1 MANITIEGF
10 DELVEKLDRWSRKQ
24 TIDEIAKK
32 AVDSAADIVVNATK
46 AAIPS
51 ASVAAS
57 IQAIPARENDRG
69 IFSVAKPTGRHI
81 TGRTTITNATF
92 AAFLEYGT
100 YKAEGYRLAPNPWR
114 AKAAKSA
121 EEPARKAM
129 EETIKEEMELE

>member
-10 DELVEKLDRWSRKQ
+10 DELVEKLETWSRKQ
-24 TIDEIAKK
+24 TVDEIAKK

-46 AAIPS
+46 AAVPS
-51 ASVAAS
+51 AGVAAS
-57 IQAIPARENDRG
+57 IQAIPARVNERG
-69 IFSVAKPTGRHI
+69 VFSVARPTGRRVN
-81 TGRTTITNATF
+81 GRKTITNVQF

-129 EETIKEEMELE
+129 EETIKAEMELE

>member
-10 DELVEKLDRWSRKQ
+10 DELIQKLDRWSRKE
-24 TIDEIAKK
+24 TIDDIAKK
-32 AVDSAADIVVNATK
+32 AVDNAADIVVNATK

-57 IQAIPARENDRG
+57 IQAIPAKENDRG
-69 IFSVAKPTGRHI
+69 VFSVAKPTGRRI
-81 TGRTTITNATF
+81 TGKTTITNAMF
-92 AAFLEYGT
+92 ATFLEYGT

-114 AKAAKSA
+114 AKAAKAA

-129 EETIKEEMELE
+129 EETIKSEMELE